1 MGDALVKLLSE
12 LLDGAPSQGAL
23 ALNPDDPGLL
33 ISLARL
39 SAAEASK
46 APANGGS
53 SIAAHVDHL
62 RYGLELLNR
71 WSRGE
76 NPASDFSASWT
87 RTTVSEEQWRAL
99 QDALRAE
106 AAAWR
111 GVVAQAAGLAQFD
124 LAVVAGSVAHLA
136 YHLGAIRQIDRS
148 IRGPAA
154 WD

>member
-23 ALNPDDPGLL
+23 ALNPDDRGLL

-76 NPASDFSASWT
+76 NPAADFSASWT
-87 RTTVSEEQWRAL
+87 HGTVSDGQWRAL
-99 QDALRAE
+99 QETLRAE
-106 AAAWR
+106 AVAWR
-111 GVVAQAAGLAQFD
+111 DTIAVPDRLAKLD

-148 IRGPAA
+148 LRGPAA